1 MTDPVPAMPVIR
13 ESEKYTSS
21 LPYPL
26 LDGMP
31 RTIGWQWGG
40 KDGSAFV
47 IVARGALGGLK
58 VQERYPLTEDGW
70 RDAWRTIERT
80 DPAAIS
86 KIAAVLERRAAEDA
100 ARKGAAVLSPPPPP
114 RFPSSPG
121 TRRAILEM
129 VARSNEKYARP
140 FDRGKLARAS
150 VAGTTSWAEYGD
162 TVLQMAMLDTLLSIE
177 DKLGALLGTGQD
189 VAQVNQDLR

>member
-13 ESEKYTSS
+13 ESEKYTSN

-31 RTIGWQWGG
+31 RVIGWQWGG
-40 KDGSAFV
+40 KDGPAFV

-70 RDAWRTIERT
+70 HDAWRTIERT

-100 ARKGAAVLSPPPPP
+100 RKGPAVLSAPPPP
-114 RFPSSPG
+114 RFPSSPH

-162 TVLQMAMLDTLLSIE
+162 TVLQMAILDTLLSIE
-177 DKLGALLGTGQD
+177 DKLGALLRTDQD